1 MYARCGLPVAGESLH
16 NAFKRVHHV
25 TERCARFNLSVGDRS
40 QHRLDCREVIE
51 DSIPLSMALAKVA
64 RLATGD
70 AFEDH
75 VYRSTQEHD
84 CVNARIELSLVCD
97 AAGEEQ
103 HSLVVLIEQRVNQ
116 VLTPQV
122 LPTVGGRHLLGVVAD
137 VRVDDAMPSA
147 GKLRKGRRLPGPGI
161 PVTITTATS
170 PP

>member
-1 MYARCGLPVAGESLH
+1 MDAVVYPWPGESLR

-25 TERCARFNLSVGDRS
+25 TERCARVNLSVGDRS

-84 CVNARIELSLVCD
+84 CVYARIELSLVCD

-103 HSLVVLIEQRVNQ
+103 RSLVVPIEQRVNP

-122 LPTVGGRHLLGVVAD
+122 LPTVGGRHLLGVVAE
-137 VRVDDAMPSA
+137 VVSTTQCPLRASSARTDDFPV
-147 GKLRKGRRLPGPGI
+147 PDI